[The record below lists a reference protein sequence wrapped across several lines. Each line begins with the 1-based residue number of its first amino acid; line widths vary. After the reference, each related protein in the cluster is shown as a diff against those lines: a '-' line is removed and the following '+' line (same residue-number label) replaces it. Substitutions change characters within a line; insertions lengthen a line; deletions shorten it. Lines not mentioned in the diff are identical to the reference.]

1 MLNKEKLEQL
11 MAILGDLTG
20 EQKAIVAET
29 LKGSFDEKEIF
40 EKLGVDEGKFTE
52 FMRAFA
58 AQTEDAVLGQELSED
73 EMEAAAGA
81 GGDYETCRVPQAQ
94 SCPNLQSFHQDDQK
108 CVRRVSAQN

>member
-1 MLNKEKLEQL
+1 METIAMGNKSNEPLEE
-11 MAILGDLTG
+11 MMG
-20 EQKAIVAET
+20 KAVGAE
-29 LKGSFDEKEIF
+29 L
-40 EKLGVDEGKFTE
+40 
-52 FMRAFA
+52 
-58 AQTEDAVLGQELSED
+58 EDAVLGQELSED